1 MVKPESGRSG
11 ERAGELE
18 SGKRSMPG
26 ILIMNQNG
34 AEGAGGVKE
43 AQDRNGNSGASFGDM
58 KTMVNGDRAIP
69 QLDRP
74 ADANNAVTLNGKH
87 LYTAGQ
93 VDIPSSL
100 LDLPPEIRH
109 ITETYQPFS
118 KLLTR
123 VAQECFNSLS
133 ELLTRM
139 AEMPVSQQPG
149 GQLTNG
155 VSSHAMTNGAGNT
168 STNNVH
174 KKIMMMRFADDQR
187 TRFIKLLVLSQ
198 WGRQAEEVGK
208 LIDVVAWT
216 REQEE
221 CYDHA
226 AYWLGDLKLQMA
238 GAKISNPDIKTAL
251 EVLST
256 GKTPWMPDVST
267 YYIPPEPLSPQKT
280 LRLLR
285 NINTLL
291 SIRLNLH
298 EELPRHLKNWSVASG
313 RATFVI
319 PSEFE
324 LDVSASSEDTSTP
337 WYFIDIRLLFSP
349 APEIPDSQFRGI
361 IEYQANHSLATS
373 GLSGCYDLLHNFV
386 LTHKIAVLKAQA
398 FELSAANW
406 AGSIRVEPVRR
417 SLVVQYWTDM
427 SGGKSWIEIVITSGK
442 SRNGKASWRGPGT
455 SQLAVRWFRQGIEV
469 KDTTLTFDW
478 GALSME
484 QMLRKVIA
492 LHTSHILETLQDRL
506 ITSAQA
512 NPNLSARA
520 TTSDSEPSDCVL
532 EAALG
537 NSMNKITVLIH
548 PVTGRFA
555 FRPCTA
561 ISARTEHEINYPKE
575 SITDPSS
582 RISSLLCSTL
592 QNSIERQ
599 AQQLGWTKLSNLN
612 LKNDA
617 IKAAFEQDVIRQTFF
632 RGQGWTSKWALAA
645 VINLTGESWW
655 IVELEDEV
663 IGGSILTAKQIRIKL
678 ELQRR
683 EPVSR
688 IVLSRIERIAVAK
701 ISFSATIRVLRERNI
716 PFSIRMQ
723 PLPSSNGTANPQAG
737 HQIPMLFI
745 KTPAL
750 LAQDGMRQNK
760 WAQEGLRLVHHGFD
774 ASQGQVRHVVLGT
787 MVKDMTTSLSK
798 LLTTSNDVDVAFRD
812 KGGFSILLRTPFG
825 ASFVDPLV
833 ERLRDIEQLRN
844 FVTIL
849 QKRKLVCET
858 VSLAKVVFRYSAT
871 LTATVL
877 FNSGAPIRLQLAPEN
892 PHQRIR
898 TLLSALM
905 NDKQTN
911 SAGVGVGLDNFTR
924 CLISTL
930 PLLRCFDAMEAANS
944 SLATNP
950 AIHPHDVYC
959 YRLTYNNPL
968 CSFDIRLNVQHDAL
982 KWHIDDNNNKPP
994 DSRPAPER
1002 PRTVVRS
1009 EALAKALKT
1018 LYRDQGSDWIG
1029 VRTGIV
1035 AGLEGVEEAVKR
1047 LDEVVRGFAIEA
1059 LAAVPGDT
1067 SMKGNEVAVK
1077 PETKG
1082 RASEHEII
1090 TID

>member
-1 MVKPESGRSG
+1 
-11 ERAGELE
+11 
-18 SGKRSMPG
+18 
-26 ILIMNQNG
+26 
-34 AEGAGGVKE
+34 
-43 AQDRNGNSGASFGDM
+43 
-58 KTMVNGDRAIP
+58 MVNGDRAIP
-69 QLDRP
+69 QLDGP
-74 ADANNAVTLNGKH
+74 AEVNSAVTVNGKH

-93 VDIPSSL
+93 ADIPPSL
-100 LDLPPEIRH
+100 LELPPEIRH

-133 ELLTRM
+133 DLLTRM
-139 AEMPVSQQPG
+139 AEMPVSHQPG
-149 GQLTNG
+149 GLMTNG
-155 VSSHAMTNGAGNT
+155 VNNHAMTNGAGNT

-256 GKTPWMPDVST
+256 GKAPWMPDLR
-267 YYIPPEPLSPQKT
+267 YIPPEPLSPQKT

-349 APEIPDSQFRGI
+349 APEIPDSQFRGM
-361 IEYQANHSLATS
+361 IEWQANHSLATS
-373 GLSGCYDLLHNFV
+373 GLSGCFDLIHNFV

-427 SGGKSWIEIVITSGK
+427 SGGKSWIEIGIASGK
-442 SRNGKASWRGPGT
+442 PKNGKVSWRGPGI
-455 SQLAVRWFRQGIEV
+455 SHLAVRWFRQGVEV
-469 KDTTLTFDW
+469 KDSTLTFDW
-478 GALSME
+478 GVLSME
-484 QMLRKVIA
+484 KMLRKVIA
-492 LHTSHILETLQDRL
+492 LHISHILETLRDRL
-506 ITSAQA
+506 ITSVQA

-520 TTSDSEPSDCVL
+520 TISDSEPSDCML

-548 PVTGRFA
+548 PVTGRFT

-561 ISARTEHEINYPKE
+561 ISAHVEYELNYAKE
-575 SITDPSS
+575 PITNPSS

-617 IKAAFEQDVIRQTFF
+617 IKAAFKQEVIRHTFF
-632 RGQGWTSKWALAA
+632 RGQGWTSNWALAA

-655 IVELEDEV
+655 IVELEDE
-663 IGGSILTAKQIRIKL
+663 ITGGSIMTAEQIRINL

-701 ISFSATIRVLRERNI
+701 ISFSATIRVLRARNI

-723 PLPSSNGTANPQAG
+723 PLPSSTSAANPQASL
-737 HQIPMLFI
+737 QIPMLFI

-750 LAQDGMRQNK
+750 LALDGMRQNK

-774 ASQGQVRHVVLGT
+774 ASKGQVRHVVLGT

-825 ASFVDPLV
+825 ASFVDHLI

-849 QKRKLVCET
+849 HKRKLVCET

-877 FNSGAPIRLQLAPEN
+877 FNPGAPIRLQLAPEN

-898 TLLSALM
+898 TLLSALI
-905 NDKQTN
+905 NDKQIN
-911 SAGVGVGLDNFTR
+911 SAAAGLGLDNFTR

-930 PLLRCFDAMEAANS
+930 PLLRCFDAMEAANPG
-944 SLATNP
+944 LIANP
-950 AIHPHDVYC
+950 AIHPHDVYY
-959 YRLTYNNPL
+959 YRITYSNPL
-968 CSFDIRLNVQHDAL
+968 CSFDIRLRVQHDTL
-982 KWHIDDNNNKPP
+982 KWHIDDNNNKLP

-1002 PRTVVRS
+1002 PKTIVRP
-1009 EALAKALKT
+1009 EPLAKALKV
-1018 LYRDQGSDWIG
+1018 LYKEQGNDWVG

-1047 LDEVVRGFAIEA
+1047 LDEVVRGFAVETPA
-1059 LAAVPGDT
+1059 PAPAKPST
-1067 SMKGNEVAVK
+1067 KEPEVTVK
-1077 PETKG
+1077 PEIKT
-1082 RASEHEII
+1082 RASERDVI